1 MKNPQAVLALMVDFS
16 KAFNRQNHNI
26 IVKVLSRM
34 GVPGWLLKLVVAF
47 LTDRELILRYK
58 GKKSG
63 RKSLPGGSP
72 QGTRLGMFLFL
83 ILINFAGF
91 EDYEVITYLGA
102 HVIKPLHRRLPLRK
116 KHLKYID
123 DMTYLTSLNLRTNLA
138 PNMDPNPSHPLAFHD
153 RTGHYLPEENCEILT
168 QIHKLEAFVDDHQ
181 MRINHD
187 KTKVMLFNTSTKRDF
202 MPRIP
207 IDGSDENLEVVE
219 QLKLLG
225 ILITSNMKWH
235 ANTAYLCERGYSR
248 LWMIR
253 NLKKI
258 GATKSEL
265 LDVYFKQCRSI
276 LELAAP
282 VWTGGL
288 TKEDVVLLER
298 VQKTA
303 LAIIIGSDYTGYK
316 DALNSL
322 NVETLE
328 ERRVKLCLNFAKK
341 AAKSEKMETLVC
353 EVSQAGAP
361 TC

>member
-1 MKNPQAVLALMVDFS
+1 M
-16 KAFNRQNHNI
+16 
-26 IVKVLSRM
+26 
-34 GVPGWLLKLVVAF
+34 
-47 LTDRELILRYK
+47 
-58 GKKSG
+58 
-63 RKSLPGGSP
+63 
-72 QGTRLGMFLFL
+72 
-83 ILINFAGF
+83 
-91 EDYEVITYLGA
+91 
-102 HVIKPLHRRLPLRK
+102 IKPLHKRLPLRK

-168 QIHKLEAFVDDHQ
+168 QMHKLEAFVDDHQ

-187 KTKVMLFNTSTKRDF
+187 KTKVMVFNTFTKRDF

-328 ERRVKLCLNFAKK
+328 ERRVMLCLNFAKK
-341 AAKSEKMETLVC
+341 AAKSEKWKHWFVKSTKQVLPPVNTRSKKPVQTEYK
-353 EVSQAGAP
+353 EVP
-361 TC
+361 TRTERYRESPLPFLTSLLNNNK

>member
-1 MKNPQAVLALMVDFS
+1 MIASILLP
-16 KAFNRQNHNI
+16 
-26 IVKVLSRM
+26 
-34 GVPGWLLKLVVAF
+34 PGWVIQLVSV
-47 LTDRELILRYK
+47 LTY
-58 GKKSG
+58 
-63 RKSLPGGSP
+63 
-72 QGTRLGMFLFL
+72 
-83 ILINFAGF
+83 
-91 EDYEVITYLGA
+91 
-102 HVIKPLHRRLPLRK
+102 
-116 KHLKYID
+116 
-123 DMTYLTSLNLRTNLA
+123 
-138 PNMDPNPSHPLAFHD
+138 
-153 RTGHYLPEENCEILT
+153 YLPEENCEIVT
-168 QIHKLEAFVDDHQ
+168 QMHKLEAFVDDHQ

-328 ERRVKLCLNFAKK
+328 ERREKLCLNFAKK
-341 AAKSEKMETLVC
+341 AAKSEKWKHWFVK
-353 EVSQAGAP
+353 SP
-361 TC
+361 TCKH